1 MYFNARDKNLLPLKI
16 NRNYVINRCM
26 KNKEIP
32 QSKIKPVKEEK
43 KKEKKKVGR
52 PTILTPELRSKL
64 IKLFEEHFFVAV
76 VAAKSDIYRQQIFEW
91 IREQKLFQTAVTHAK
106 DKWIEQQLE
115 LLKKYAK
122 DKREKDWRALK
133 YLLSIADIEYNDK
146 KYLREAPGKR
156 DSTQITIIL
165 DRRDLETS
173 KIEASKVIG
182 SSKLEE
188 ERISLIPFNESKEEK
203 KEKPGKSE
211 KREKLGEA
219 ETL

>member
-1 MYFNARDKNLLPLKI
+1 
-16 NRNYVINRCM
+16 M

-32 QSKIKPVKEEK
+32 QSKLKPVKEEK
-43 KKEKKKVGR
+43 KKGKKKVGR

-64 IKLFEEHFFVAV
+64 IKLFEEHFFLWIVS
-76 VAAKSDIYRQQIFEW
+76 AKAGIYKSRIIDW
-91 IREQKLFQTAVTHAK
+91 KREQEPFRDEVTYAQGL
-106 DKWIEQQLE
+106 WIAHQME
-115 LLKKYAK
+115 LLDKYAK

-133 YLLSIADIEYNDK
+133 YKLSIADKEFNDK
-146 KYLREAPGKR
+146 KYLRDEVGKR

-182 SSKLEE
+182 ESKLEE
-188 ERISLIPFNESKEEK
+188 ERISLIPFKNEKRKKPANSEK
-203 KEKPGKSE
+203 KADT
-211 KREKLGEA
+211 GEA